1 MLSAEELQEF
11 KTEALELLETAE
23 KSLLKLDEG
32 AAFEPEY
39 NAIFRTFHNL
49 KGAAGMMEFVALQS
63 HMHSLENILT
73 KFKETGSIPKEH
85 IDLFL
90 RGIDATR
97 TILEGK
103 EVQFSFEVV
112 SSAPV
117 QKVESQA
124 TNVPTAAV
132 VPPLG
137 EVNPSPNPQNASN
150 DELNLGQ
157 AKAEGK
163 SDPSPQGTPFGNE
176 IINGSTNRKPVE
188 TAAVGLQES
197 MLQEFLSEGEECI
210 ERIFQT
216 IEKIKQGQ
224 KNHGYI
230 DQVYRDIHSLKGSAY
245 LLGFQTLGELSHVME
260 DALAP
265 IRDQNRDFQNTEY
278 DSLCEGINLIE
289 KMFGVIKSKS
299 NHFPVEEVQK
309 LISKIQQKEP
319 IEQKEEVSLA
329 ISTPESNSP
338 VAAAPIKPEKIQTQT
353 PSSPNSFSPVPE
365 SSEADKAE
373 ANSTV
378 RVPVGLLDKLMT
390 LVGEMV
396 LVRNQVIQYSS
407 KSDDLAFLNL
417 SQRLNVV
424 TGEIQGEM
432 MKTRMQPIGNILNKF
447 QRVVRDISKEL
458 KKKIELEVE
467 GADTEL
473 DKTLLEAI
481 KDPLTHIVRNS
492 CDHGIESPDV
502 RQGKGK
508 SEVGHLKIRAFHEGG
523 QVIVEI
529 RDDGKGLHRDVLV
542 KKAMEKGI
550 LSAEK
555 ANSISDRE
563 AMNLIFAPGFST
575 AAQVTNLS
583 GRGVG
588 MDVVRSNVEKIGGS
602 VELDSQPDRGTCIKL
617 KIPLTLAIVPAMI
630 VRSAQEQYAIP
641 QIKLVELVRVEKSGQ
656 ENKIEYLQGKPVYR
670 LRGNL
675 LPLLDLKAVMEIPG
689 HDTKKF
695 TESSEAVNIV
705 VLQSEKNQFGLIVD
719 EIQDTADIVVKPLNR
734 LLKSLAIYSGA
745 TVLGDGSVA
754 LILDVAGLA
763 AKQFRAKEGKEDSLK
778 SGMEDEAQLKKT
790 EESQEFLMFRV
801 NSPTKHA
808 VFLGYVH
815 RLEEFKASAIEISGS
830 QKVVRY
836 RNAILPIISVSD
848 SLGYAPTAKKE
859 SDVVPVIVTQR
870 SGKFFGFEVSEILD
884 VFTTEGTVDSSISD
898 RPGIIGN
905 LVTQEEVVTVIDPNQ
920 LLGNLQQKIPASFQ
934 RLPGKSKLV
943 EVPKSNEVSINTLGG
958 TRILFAEDTAFFRKH
973 VSGVLTRAG
982 FDVTCTN
989 NGEEALAEL
998 QSKPVGHYPIVLS
1011 DIEMPKMTGL
1021 ELASQI
1027 RKDDRW
1033 NEVLLIALTTK
1044 GSEADRQKG
1053 IMAGFNLY
1061 LEKLDPQE
1069 LLSSLQAFPLA
1080 SGE

>member
-73 KFKETGSIPKEH
+73 KFKETGAIPKEY

-97 TILEGK
+97 TILDGK
-103 EVQFSFEVV
+103 EVQFSFDVV
-112 SSAPV
+112 SSSSLTETAPESAKETKVHSAHEVENSNANLNQLEDQKAAPMVGLVTSDLV
-117 QKVESQA
+117 QKQPA
-124 TNVPTAAV
+124 
-132 VPPLG
+132 
-137 EVNPSPNPQNASN
+137 
-150 DELNLGQ
+150 
-157 AKAEGK
+157 
-163 SDPSPQGTPFGNE
+163 
-176 IINGSTNRKPVE
+176 E
-188 TAAVGLQES
+188 TAAAGLQES

-210 ERIFQT
+210 ERIFQS
-216 IEKIKQGQ
+216 IEKMKTGQ
-224 KNHGYI
+224 KSAGNI

-265 IRDQNRDFQNTEY
+265 VRDQNRDLKNTEY

-299 NHFPVEEVQK
+299 NQFPVDEVQK
-309 LISKIQQKEP
+309 LICKIQKKET

-329 ISTPESNSP
+329 ISTPESTPTVSATPITP
-338 VAAAPIKPEKIQTQT
+338 VTPEKIASPNAST
-353 PSSPNSFSPVPE
+353 PSSPSTPPE
-365 SSEADKAE
+365 TGEGDKAE

-447 QRVVRDISKEL
+447 QRVVRDISKDL

-492 CDHGIESPDV
+492 CDHGIESPEV

-529 RDDGKGLHRDVLV
+529 RDDGKGLHRDVLI
-542 KKAMEKGI
+542 KKAIEKGI

-602 VELDSQPDRGTCIKL
+602 VELDSQADRGTCIKL

-630 VRSAQEQYAIP
+630 VRSAHEQYAIP

-656 ENKIEYLQGKPVYR
+656 EDKIEYLQGKPVYR

-675 LPLLDLKAVMEIPG
+675 LPLLDLKAVMGIPG

-695 TESSEAVNIV
+695 TAESEAVNIV

-763 AKQFRAKEGKEDSLK
+763 AKQFKAKEGKEDSLK
-778 SGMEDEAQLKKT
+778 SGLEDEAQMKKT

-815 RLEEFKASAIEISGS
+815 RLEEFKASAIEVSGS

-836 RNAILPIISVSD
+836 RNAILPIISVSEA
-848 SLGYAPTAKKE
+848 LGYASSAKKE

-884 VFTTEGTVDSSISD
+884 VFTTEGTVDSSIAD

-905 LVTQEEVVTVIDPNQ
+905 LVTEEEVVTVIDPNQ
-920 LLGNLQQKIPASFQ
+920 MLGNLQQKLPASFQ
-934 RLPGKSKLV
+934 KLPGKNKLV
-943 EVPKSNEVSINTLGG
+943 EVPKPSEVSTSTIGG

-1027 RKDDRW
+1027 RKDNRW

-1053 IMAGFNLY
+1053 ITAGFNLY

>member
-32 AAFEPEY
+32 ATFEPEY

-73 KFKETGSIPKEH
+73 RFKETGAIPKEY

-97 TILEGK
+97 TILDGK
-103 EVQFSFEVV
+103 EVQFNFEVSASV
-112 SSAPV
+112 SAETPASALADSPIASSEKSLTTEST
-117 QKVESQA
+117 QKAPMEDSPAEHLQSVANES
-124 TNVPTAAV
+124 
-132 VPPLG
+132 
-137 EVNPSPNPQNASN
+137 QNASTK
-150 DELNLGQ
+150 Q
-157 AKAEGK
+157 SK
-163 SDPSPQGTPFGNE
+163 SENSAP
-176 IINGSTNRKPVE
+176 E
-188 TAAVGLQES
+188 TAAAGLQES

-210 ERIFQT
+210 ERIFHT
-216 IEKIKQGQ
+216 IEKIQHGQ
-224 KNHGYI
+224 KNEGHI

-265 IRDQNRDFQNTEY
+265 IRDQKRDLNTTEY
-278 DSLCEGINLIE
+278 DSLCEGIGLIE
-289 KMFGVIKSKS
+289 KMFGVIKNKS
-299 NHFPVEEVQK
+299 NQFPVEEVQK
-309 LISKIQQKEP
+309 LISKIQKKEN
-319 IEQKEEVSLA
+319 IEQKERIEQKGEVPLA
-329 ISTPESNSP
+329 TPKQESGSAAVETVAPEKKVTPASNPISAASAP
-338 VAAAPIKPEKIQTQT
+338 VA
-353 PSSPNSFSPVPE
+353 
-365 SSEADKAE
+365 EAQDAEKAE

-447 QRVVRDISKEL
+447 QRVVRDISKDL

-492 CDHGIESPDV
+492 CDHGIESPEV

-542 KKAMEKGI
+542 KKALEKGI

-555 ANSISDRE
+555 ANTISDRE

-630 VRSAQEQYAIP
+630 VRSANEQYAIP

-656 ENKIEYLQGKPVYR
+656 EDKIEYLQGKPVYR

-675 LPLLDLKAVMEIPG
+675 LPLLDLKAVMGIPG

-695 TESSEAVNIV
+695 TEEAEAVNIV

-778 SGMEDEAQLKKT
+778 AGLEDQAQMKKT

-815 RLEEFKASAIEISGS
+815 RLEEFKASSIELSGS

-836 RNAILPIISVSD
+836 RNAILPIISVSE
-848 SLGYAPTAKKE
+848 SLGYPTTAKKE

-870 SGKFFGFEVSEILD
+870 SGKFYGFEVSEILD
-884 VFTTEGTVDSSISD
+884 VFTTENSVDASIAD

-905 LVTQEEVVTVIDPNQ
+905 LVTEEEVVTVIDPNQ
-920 LLGNLQQKIPASFQ
+920 LLGNLQQKLPPSFQ
-934 RLPGKSKLV
+934 KLPTKNKLV
-943 EVPKSNEVSINTLGG
+943 EVPKPEKLNTSEVGG
-958 TRILFAEDTAFFRKH
+958 IRILFAEDTAFFRKH

-982 FDVTCTN
+982 FHVTCMN
-989 NGEEALAEL
+989 NGEEAFAEL
-998 QSKPVGHYPIVLS
+998 QSKPVGYYPIVLS

-1027 RKDDRW
+1027 RKDNRW

-1053 IMAGFNLY
+1053 IQAGFNLY

-1080 SGE
+1080 AGE

>member
-11 KTEALELLETAE
+11 KTEALELLDTAE

-39 NAIFRTFHNL
+39 NSIFRTFHNL

-63 HMHSLENILT
+63 HMHALENILT
-73 KFKETGSIPKEH
+73 KFKETGIIPKEY

-90 RGIDATR
+90 RGVDATR
-97 TILEGK
+97 SILDGK
-103 EVQFSFEVV
+103 EISFSFEV
-112 SSAPV
+112 SGAEPAEKPV
-117 QKVESQA
+117 VAEVKEAAAVAEVKESQ
-124 TNVPTAAV
+124 PV
-132 VPPLG
+132 VTTD
-137 EVNPSPNPQNASN
+137 QN
-150 DELNLGQ
+150 
-157 AKAEGK
+157 
-163 SDPSPQGTPFGNE
+163 
-176 IINGSTNRKPVE
+176 PVE
-188 TAAVGLQES
+188 AMHA
-197 MLQEFLSEGEECI
+197 EFIAEGEECI
-210 ERIFQT
+210 ERIFQEL
-216 IEKIKQGQ
+216 EKIKSGQ
-224 KNHGYI
+224 DNSKHI

-245 LLGFQTLGELSHVME
+245 LLGYNPLGDLSHSME

-265 IRDQNRDFQNTEY
+265 VREQKRELIEREY
-278 DSLCEGINLIE
+278 DLLSQGIALLEKTFIAIREKNNNTPVDEIQDLIT
-289 KMFGVIKSKS
+289 KIK
-299 NHFPVEEVQK
+299 NPVKVGEA
-309 LISKIQQKEP
+309 
-319 IEQKEEVSLA
+319 EVSKPIDSSSEQTNPQVNPA
-329 ISTPESNSP
+329 SAASTPQVAPPTSAKTP
-338 VAAAPIKPEKIQTQT
+338 V
-353 PSSPNSFSPVPE
+353 SSAPE
-365 SSEADKAE
+365 STEGDKSE

-432 MKTRMQPIGNILNKF
+432 MKTRMQPIGNILSKF

-458 KKKIELEVE
+458 KKKIEFEVE
-467 GADTEL
+467 GAETEL

-481 KDPLTHIVRNS
+481 KDPLTHIIRNS
-492 CDHGIESPDV
+492 CDHGIETPDQRV
-502 RQGKGK
+502 AKGK
-508 SEVGHLKIRAFHEGG
+508 KETGFLRVRSFHEGG

-529 RDDGKGLHRDVLV
+529 KDDGKGLHRDVLV
-542 KKAMEKGI
+542 KKAIEKGI
-550 LSAEK
+550 LNPEK
-555 ANSISDRE
+555 AASLSDRD

-602 VELDSQPDRGTCIKL
+602 VELDSQADRGTCIRL

-630 VRSAQEQYAIP
+630 VRSAGEQYAIP
-641 QIKLVELVRVEKSGQ
+641 QIKLVELVRVEKSST

-675 LPLLDLKAVMEIPG
+675 LPLLDLKAAMGIPN

-695 TESSEAVNIV
+695 TDESDAINIV
-705 VLQSEKNQFGLIVD
+705 VLQNEKQLFGLIVD

-734 LLKSLAIYSGA
+734 LLKTLAIYSGA

-763 AKQFRAKEGKEDSLK
+763 SKQFKAKGAKEDSLK
-778 SGMEDEAQLKKT
+778 SELEDSAKMKKT
-790 EESQEFLMFRV
+790 EESQEFLLFRV

-815 RLEEFKASAIEISGS
+815 RLEEFKASAIELSGS

-836 RNAILPIISVSD
+836 RNAILPIISVSEA
-848 SLGYAPTAKKE
+848 LGYKTNADTKK

-870 SGKFFGFEVSEILD
+870 SGKFYGFEVSEILD
-884 VFTTEGTVDSSISD
+884 VFTTENNVDNSVSD
-898 RPGIIGN
+898 RAGIIGS
-905 LVTQEEVVTVIDPNQ
+905 LVTEEEVVTVIDPNQ
-920 LLGNLQQKIPASFQ
+920 MVSSIHPKQVHQIQNMPQKREKANLVDVSKSETNHSTASGV
-934 RLPGKSKLV
+934 RV
-943 EVPKSNEVSINTLGG
+943 
-958 TRILFAEDTAFFRKH
+958 LFAEDTAFFRKH
-973 VSGVLTRAG
+973 VSGVLLRAG
-982 FDVTCTN
+982 FQVTSVI
-989 NGEEALAEL
+989 NGEEALQEL
-998 QSKPVGHYPIVLS
+998 QAKGPGYYPILLS
-1011 DIEMPKMTGL
+1011 DIEMPKMNGL
-1021 ELASQI
+1021 ELAANV
-1027 RKDDRW
+1027 RKDSKW
-1033 NEVLLIALTTK
+1033 NDLLMIALTTK
-1044 GSEADRQKG
+1044 GSESDRQKG
-1053 IMAGFNLY
+1053 IKAGFNLY

-1069 LLSSLQAFPLA
+1069 LLASLQAFPIA